1 IDILERSS
9 RRNGTVLK
17 IGLGEA
23 SEKNDSEA
31 QGLNGALAVIAESA
45 NSIDNEPTLQEFSQS
60 ASSDLINRIEQV
72 KRYLGAAMRLR
83 SKKNMGSAMRLRSKK
98 NMGSATRLRSKKN
111 MGSAM
116 RFRGKK
122 NMGSAMR
129 FRGKKS
135 MASAMRLRGKK
146 YLGSAMR
153 LRSKKN
159 MGSAMRLR
167 SKKNMG
173 SAMRLRF
180 KRHVG
185 TPWRWSVP
193 NYKRSYN
200 LPYLADWYF
209 DTGVAHNIDQD
220 ANNDLEDSAEQL
232 VKRHL
237 GAAVRFGGERRWRY
251 SWPNWYQ
258 RQGKR
263 YLGSAMRFRST
274 ARRCHRRRLLKML
287 FVRKL
292 WGGGGQQ
299 QQQQQPDES
308 QAVDD
313 RESDSAAVPK
323 PRQPA
328 NSMPASPAASGFR
341 RLVAGGFATASAS
354 ASATPE
360 TSRRRTARDRMASTG
375 DGDDSRDV
383 QNDPGHASAGPS
395 STSFFFSPAASFLT
409 AAFTKQPLAHP
420 RTDEDEDAAVD
431 DEDGGGSGSTVPTSS
446 EDSPVTPPEP
456 DLSHLT
462 DEERLQ
468 IARVLARA
476 RQTELEED
484 ERLSPGISRDKLE
497 NNSQF

>member
-1 IDILERSS
+1 MTRAALLMLLLCS
-9 RRNGTVLK
+9 
-17 IGLGEA
+17 
-23 SEKNDSEA
+23 
-31 QGLNGALAVIAESA
+31 ALAVIAESA

-72 KRYLGAAMRLR
+72 KRYLGSAMRLR
-83 SKKNMGSAMRLRSKK
+83 SKKNMGSAMRFRGKK
-98 NMGSATRLRSKKN
+98 NMGSAMKFRGKKN

-274 ARRCHRRRLLKML
+274 ARY
-287 FVRKL
+287 
-292 WGGGGQQ
+292 
-299 QQQQQPDES
+299 
-308 QAVDD
+308 
-313 RESDSAAVPK
+313 
-323 PRQPA
+323 
-328 NSMPASPAASGFR
+328 N
-341 RLVAGGFATASAS
+341 
-354 ASATPE
+354 
-360 TSRRRTARDRMASTG
+360 
-375 DGDDSRDV
+375 
-383 QNDPGHASAGPS
+383 GPY
-395 STSFFFSPAASFLT
+395 
-409 AAFTKQPLAHP
+409 
-420 RTDEDEDAAVD
+420 RY
-431 DEDGGGSGSTVPTSS
+431 
-446 EDSPVTPPEP
+446 
-456 DLSHLT
+456 
-462 DEERLQ
+462 
-468 IARVLARA
+468 
-476 RQTELEED
+476 
-484 ERLSPGISRDKLE
+484 
-497 NNSQF
+497 